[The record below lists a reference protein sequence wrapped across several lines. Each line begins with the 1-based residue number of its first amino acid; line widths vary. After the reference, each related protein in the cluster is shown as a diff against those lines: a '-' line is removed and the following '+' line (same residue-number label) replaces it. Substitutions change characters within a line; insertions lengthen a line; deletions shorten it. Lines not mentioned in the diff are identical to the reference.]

1 MGYNNKKYVISQEDN
16 MHKYKGVIFD
26 LDGTLVN
33 SLEDLIDS
41 VNGILKYNRFPVH
54 SYDEGKK
61 LIGRG
66 LRNLTRDAIPE
77 KYRSDDVFVD
87 ELTEMLKAEYASNY
101 IKKTRPYPGITK
113 LLDYLKIHEIP
124 FSVCTNKPDAAAKA
138 LVSALFKDYDFVDVV
153 GFTKDELRKPNP
165 ETTLRLAEKMGV
177 KPHECLFVG
186 DSTVD
191 YETALRAEMLPVL
204 CTWGF
209 ESFEVLTKLDDAI
222 WLHNPMRI
230 VEALRYGKEMY
241 SLFNETPEPNP
252 NAHKKKHG

>member
-1 MGYNNKKYVISQEDN
+1 
-16 MHKYKGVIFD
+16 MHKYKGIIFD

-41 VNGILKYNRFPVH
+41 VNEIMKYHQFPIH

-66 LRNLTRDAIPE
+66 LRNLTRDALPE
-77 KYRSDDVFVD
+77 KYRDDEAFVD
-87 ELTEMLKAEYASNY
+87 RLTEMVSAEYSVNY
-101 IKKTRPYPGITK
+101 RKKTKPYPGITK
-113 LLDYLKIHEIP
+113 LLDYLKANDIP
-124 FSVCTNKPDAAAKA
+124 WSVCTNKPDIAAKS
-138 LVSALFKDYDFVDVV
+138 LVNALFSDYDYVDVR
-153 GFTKDELRKPNP
+153 GFTKDALRKPNP
-165 ETTLRLAEKMGV
+165 AVTLDLVAKMGL
-177 KPHECLFVG
+177 KPQQCLYVG

-191 YETALRAEMLPVL
+191 YETAVRAGMLPVL

-209 ESFEVLTKLDDAI
+209 EPFEVLTKLDDAI

-241 SLFNETPEPNP
+241 SLFNEKPNP
-252 NAHKKKHG
+252 DPNAPKKKH